1 MYKIINAK
9 TGKAIEV
16 YGVKFENYTKKGAEV
31 MLKMIRRDAKKKCL
45 TAFDVPMIA
54 IKQQWLVS

>member
-16 YGVKFENYTKKGAEV
+16 YGVKFENYTKKGAAI
-31 MLKMIRRDAKKKCL
+31 MLKMMRRDAKKKCL

-54 IKQQWLVS
+54 IKQ